1 MFELVWDFLQ
11 ADPRQGF
18 ECRWSKKEARI
29 EHREEMAGS
38 HQREP
43 GAMVGHWSL
52 SLLEKF
58 WDPGEL
64 SHSRV
69 QREGVFCTKSHQSVV
84 EG

>member
-38 HQREP
+38 Q
-43 GAMVGHWSL
+43 
-52 SLLEKF
+52 
-58 WDPGEL
+58 
-64 SHSRV
+64 
-69 QREGVFCTKSHQSVV
+69 
-84 EG
+84 

>member
-38 HQREP
+38 QQRVFSQEQWWVT
-43 GAMVGHWSL
+43 GA
-52 SLLEKF
+52 
-58 WDPGEL
+58 
-64 SHSRV
+64 
-69 QREGVFCTKSHQSVV
+69 
-84 EG
+84 